1 MHLVVKTLITH
12 SLVYGDNLYSTYLIW
27 KPRSPVYGAG
37 AIGRHDFRK
46 VMSGTTS
53 LAASSRRKNET
64 RVLFSRAHV
73 LPEGNIHSSK
83 SISSLPTFVYTL
95 PRLLITSPKVH
106 ATRLFLLVIVC
117 LGKPMLVI
125 TFNKPITV
133 TMSLVFSVHASFALP
148 DEFSRTGVYGST
160 FFDLATLLKSP
171 NQAAQAP
178 AMSTIMFISVSNSPM
193 VLEKKIVSTASLSCL
208 PIILL
213 TDYLALRIT

>member
-1 MHLVVKTLITH
+1 
-12 SLVYGDNLYSTYLIW
+12 
-27 KPRSPVYGAG
+27 
-37 AIGRHDFRK
+37 
-46 VMSGTTS
+46 
-53 LAASSRRKNET
+53 
-64 RVLFSRAHV
+64 
-73 LPEGNIHSSK
+73 
-83 SISSLPTFVYTL
+83 
-95 PRLLITSPKVH
+95 
-106 ATRLFLLVIVC
+106 
-117 LGKPMLVI
+117 MLVI
-125 TFNKPITV
+125 TFNEPITV

-213 TDYLALRIT
+213 SGSLEIHLVSRVSIVGSRADFIRLMGSLASVGFLPLFQTLSLGYFNFVSDYLKFSAVSRI